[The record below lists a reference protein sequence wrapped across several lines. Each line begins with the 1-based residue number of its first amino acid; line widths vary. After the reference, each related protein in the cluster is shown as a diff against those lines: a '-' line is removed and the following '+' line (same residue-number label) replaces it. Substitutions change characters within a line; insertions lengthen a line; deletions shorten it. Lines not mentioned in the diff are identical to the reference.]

1 MHMRPPAD
9 IDPMNEIELN
19 SNQQAGAPGAT
30 PSLIRDLLTL
40 AKARVVSLLVFT
52 AIVGELLAPQFW
64 RHWSGALAGLVGIAL
79 AGGAGGVLN
88 QLVEPSL
95 DQHMRRTRRRPL
107 VNGRITRGWAMLY
120 ALMLFGGAVTVL
132 ALWTNATTLVLTLFG
147 TVGYGVIY
155 TLYLKPSTPWN
166 IVWGGLAGALPP
178 LIGWAAVGA
187 PIAAMPILLV
197 LLIFV
202 WTPAHFWPLAL
213 YFREDYAKA
222 CIPMLPVTHGVE
234 RTRAEIVKY
243 AVATLAVSL
252 TPALFGAGLLYTLAA
267 AASGIW
273 YTGLTIRLKRMPVSI
288 EMDQYARRVFAASI
302 SYLFILYAALI
313 GDHLLQMT
321 GLPLV

>member
-1 MHMRPPAD
+1 
-9 IDPMNEIELN
+9 MNEIELD
-19 SNQQAGAPGAT
+19 SNGQASIPPAK
-30 PSLIRDLLTL
+30 PSLIGDLLTL

-52 AIVGELLAPQFW
+52 AIVGELLAPDFW
-64 RHWSGALAGLVGIAL
+64 HHWSGALAGLAGIAL

-88 QLVEPSL
+88 QLVEPLL

-107 VNGRITRGWAMLY
+107 VSGRITQ
-120 ALMLFGGAVTVL
+120 GGAVLYAIALFSGSVTIL
-132 ALWTNATTLVLTLFG
+132 ANWTNPITLLLTLFG
-147 TVGYGVIY
+147 TIGYGIIY

-178 LIGWAAVGA
+178 LIGWTAVGA
-187 PIAAMPILLV
+187 PITAPLPWLLV
-197 LLIFV
+197 ALIFV

-243 AVATLAVSL
+243 ALATIAVSL
-252 TPALFGAGLLYTLAA
+252 TPALFGAGLPYAA
-267 AASGIW
+267 VAAVSGIW
-273 YTGLTIRLKRMPVSI
+273 YTVLTIKLKRMPVGV
-288 EMDQYARRVFAASI
+288 EMDRFARRVFSASI

-313 GDHLLQMT
+313 GDHLLQMI
-321 GLPLV
+321 GIPPL